1 MASRKDLW
9 IDILTTYKRQHFVA
23 LLLHQL
29 LTVGLNIQAQ
39 QKFCIGWTHIK
50 PPVAKVHRDAICM
63 IYRLGFFAKVLLQGV
78 QLTLDITHPSIN
90 FAAAV
95 TLIEGFEDFGE
106 RLSLNRN
113 KFYDNQ

>member
-9 IDILTTYKRQHFVA
+9 IDILTPYKRQHFVA

-39 QKFCIGWTHIK
+39 QRFCIGWAHVK
-50 PPVAKVHRDAICM
+50 PPVAKVQRDAIGM
-63 IYRLGFFAKVLLQGV
+63 IYRLGFFAKVFLQGAH
-78 QLTLDITHPSIN
+78 LALDITHRGVN
-90 FAAAV
+90 FATTE
-95 TLIEGFEDFGE
+95 TLVEWFENFGE

-113 KFYDNQ
+113 KF